1 MLQIPE
7 CCTYINADM
16 LEETVLFMLNKEL
29 MLRGDAVKQ
38 KGSLLSFQKSG
49 IIALRKKLDEY
60 RKEKKQI
67 QAEKDNL
74 YEKYALTK
82 LPVAEYQRKAMELTE
97 SLSSLSVLEEEA
109 IEKLTRLEDEYQR
122 VEEDMKQIIRY
133 SHVEMLTQE
142 VVDIFI
148 KKVYAY
154 KDKRV
159 EIEWNFSVDQGI
171 SWARTT

>member
-1 MLQIPE
+1 
-7 CCTYINADM
+7 
-16 LEETVLFMLNKEL
+16 
-29 MLRGDAVKQ
+29 
-38 KGSLLSFQKSG
+38 
-49 IIALRKKLDEY
+49 
-60 RKEKKQI
+60 
-67 QAEKDNL
+67 
-74 YEKYALTK
+74 
-82 LPVAEYQRKAMELTE
+82 MELTE